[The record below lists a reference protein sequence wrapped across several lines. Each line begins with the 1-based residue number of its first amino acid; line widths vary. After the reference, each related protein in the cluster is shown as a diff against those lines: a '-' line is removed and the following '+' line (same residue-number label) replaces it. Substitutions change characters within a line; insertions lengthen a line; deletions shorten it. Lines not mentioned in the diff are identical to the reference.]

1 MQFNQASVIR
11 VILVIVGAFIVFVGV
26 NVAFGGIQ
34 TLGWQVAQGFVS
46 VTNEPNFLIQDNHV
60 RFLGGVF
67 GAVGVMLLLGATNLG
82 RYQAELRLVFVL
94 IFVGGLARF
103 SSMQPTVIFGAGVVT
118 SLITELVVMPILFF
132 WLPRV
137 VSKPSKNG

>member
-1 MQFNQASVIR
+1 MQFNQATALR
-11 VILVIVGAFIVFVGV
+11 VILVVIGAFIVFVGV

-46 VTNEPNFLIQDNHV
+46 VVNEPNFLVQDNHV
-60 RFLGGVF
+60 RYLGGVF
-67 GAVGVMLLLGATNLG
+67 GAVGVMLLLGATNLT
-82 RYQAELRLVFVL
+82 RYQKELRLVFVL

-103 SSMQPTVIFGAGVVT
+103 SSQQPAVIFGAGVIT

-137 VSKPSKNG
+137 VRNTP

>member
-1 MQFNQASVIR
+1 MRFDQTTALR
-11 VILVIVGAFIVFVGV
+11 VILVLIGSFIVFVGV

-46 VTNEPNFLIQDNHV
+46 VNNPPNFLIQDNHV

-67 GAVGVMLLLGATNLG
+67 GAVGVMLLLGATHLQ

-103 SSMQPTVIFGAGVVT
+103 TALQPSVILGPNVIT

-132 WLPRV
+132 WLPRTV
-137 VSKPSKNG
+137 KNHPS